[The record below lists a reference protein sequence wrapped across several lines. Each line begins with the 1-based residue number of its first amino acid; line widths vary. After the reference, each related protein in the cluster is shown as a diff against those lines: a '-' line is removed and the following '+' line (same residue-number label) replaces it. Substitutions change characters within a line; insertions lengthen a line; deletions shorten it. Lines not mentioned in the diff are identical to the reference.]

1 MQRKFILNL
10 ILIIAVNLLIKPLY
24 IFGVE
29 INVQNTIGAENYGM
43 YYALF
48 NLSFILSFIL
58 DPGITNYNNRHISQN
73 QHLLDKSFSN
83 ITITKILLSGI
94 YMLFILAYGVISAL
108 NTTEWTLILL
118 LLLGQVFNSF
128 TLYNRS
134 NIAGLQLFKTDTFL
148 SITDKLL
155 MILLCLPLLIFE
167 GMKVYMNV
175 TMFVMLQTISFAI
188 SAAISFFIV
197 KSKTSN
203 FAPKFNLNNIIVIL
217 KESYP
222 YALLT
227 LLMLIYSKIDTVL
240 LKELHI
246 NGNKEVGYYAA
257 AYRIID
263 ALNMIAVLFAGLLY
277 PIFSKSIK
285 SSIDV
290 AKLIKTSFS
299 ILVLPAMIVAIVS
312 IIYSRDIMQLL
323 YNENIEYSSSLFQN
337 LLVSF
342 IFICNSYIFGTYL
355 TAKGE
360 IKLLNIFALVAAI
373 LNILLNILFIPIYG
387 ASAACLITIFTF
399 GLVSVLQVAYS
410 LKSLNIKISFIKGL
424 SFSLW
429 LITSIVI
436 NITLK
441 TYISNWFLA
450 IIIGSSLSILILF
463 IVRLISVKQALM
475 IINNKQ

>member
-118 LLLGQVFNSF
+118 LLLGQIFNSF

-134 NIAGLQLFKTDTFL
+134 NIAGLQFFKTDTFL

>member
-10 ILIIAVNLLIKPLY
+10 ILIITINLLIKPLY

-29 INVQNTIGAENYGM
+29 INVQNAIGAENYGM

-73 QHLLDKSFSN
+73 HHLLDKSFSN
-83 ITITKILLSGI
+83 IIITKLLLSLL
-94 YMLFILAYGVISAL
+94 YMIFILAYGIISAL

-155 MILLCLPLLIFE
+155 MILLCLPLFVFE
-167 GMKVYMNV
+167 SAKEYMSV
-175 TMFVMLQTISFAI
+175 TTFVLLQTISFGI
-188 SAAISFFIV
+188 SAVISFFIV
-197 KSKTSN
+197 KSKTIE
-203 FAPKFNLNNIIVIL
+203 FNLDFNFNKIIFIL
-217 KESYP
+217 KESFP

-227 LLMLIYSKIDTVL
+227 LLMLVYSKIDTVL
-240 LKELHI
+240 IKEVHT
-246 NGNKEVGYYAA
+246 NGNQEVGYYAA

-285 SSIDV
+285 SSVDV
-290 AKLIKTSFS
+290 SKLIKTSFS
-299 ILVLPAMIVAIVS
+299 ILVLPAIIVTIVS
-312 IIYSRDIMQLL
+312 IVYSKELMHLL
-323 YNENIEYSSSLFQN
+323 YHENIEYSAKLFQK
-337 LLVSF
+337 LLISF

-355 TAKGE
+355 TARGE
-360 IKLLNIFALVAAI
+360 IKLLNIFAVIATISTII
-373 LNILLNILFIPIYG
+373 LNIIFIPKYG
-387 ASAACLITIFTF
+387 AAASCLITIFTF
-399 GLVSVLQVAYS
+399 GLVSVLQTVYS
-410 LKSLNIKISFIKGL
+410 LKSLTINISFLKIISFIIWL
-424 SFSLW
+424 S
-429 LITSIVI
+429 TSIVI
-436 NITLK
+436 NIALK
-441 TYISNWFLA
+441 ALINHWFLA
-450 IIIGSSLSILILF
+450 IIIGSAISVLILF
-463 IVRLISVKQALM
+463 IVRLISAKQVLM
-475 IINNKQ
+475 MVNNK

>member
-1 MQRKFILNL
+1 
-10 ILIIAVNLLIKPLY
+10 
-24 IFGVE
+24 
-29 INVQNTIGAENYGM
+29 
-43 YYALF
+43 
-48 NLSFILSFIL
+48 
-58 DPGITNYNNRHISQN
+58 
-73 QHLLDKSFSN
+73 
-83 ITITKILLSGI
+83 
-94 YMLFILAYGVISAL
+94 
-108 NTTEWTLILL
+108 
-118 LLLGQVFNSF
+118 
-128 TLYNRS
+128 
-134 NIAGLQLFKTDTFL
+134 
-148 SITDKLL
+148 
-155 MILLCLPLLIFE
+155 
-167 GMKVYMNV
+167 
-175 TMFVMLQTISFAI
+175 
-188 SAAISFFIV
+188 
-197 KSKTSN
+197 
-203 FAPKFNLNNIIVIL
+203 
-217 KESYP
+217 
-222 YALLT
+222 
-227 LLMLIYSKIDTVL
+227 
-240 LKELHI
+240 
-246 NGNKEVGYYAA
+246 
-257 AYRIID
+257 
-263 ALNMIAVLFAGLLY
+263 
-277 PIFSKSIK
+277 
-285 SSIDV
+285 
-290 AKLIKTSFS
+290 
-299 ILVLPAMIVAIVS
+299 
-312 IIYSRDIMQLL
+312 MQLL

>member
-10 ILIIAVNLLIKPLY
+10 ILIITINLLIKPLY

-29 INVQNTIGAENYGM
+29 INVQNAIGAENYGM

-73 QHLLDKSFSN
+73 HHLLDKSFSN
-83 ITITKILLSGI
+83 IVITKLLLSI
-94 YMLFILAYGVISAL
+94 LYMIFILAYGIVSAL

-155 MILLCLPLLIFE
+155 MIFLCLPLFVFDSAKE
-167 GMKVYMNV
+167 YMSV
-175 TMFVMLQTISFAI
+175 TTFVLLQTISFGI
-188 SAAISFFIV
+188 SAVISFFIV
-197 KSKTSN
+197 KSKTIEFN
-203 FAPKFNLNNIIVIL
+203 LDFNLNKIL
-217 KESYP
+217 FILRESFP

-240 LKELHI
+240 IKEVHT
-246 NGNKEVGYYAA
+246 NGNQEVGYYAA

-285 SSIDV
+285 SSVDV
-290 AKLIKTSFS
+290 SKLVKTSFS
-299 ILVLPAMIVAIVS
+299 ILVLPAIIVTIVS
-312 IIYSRDIMQLL
+312 IVYSKELMQLL
-323 YNENIEYSSSLFQN
+323 YHENIEYSAKLFQK
-337 LLVSF
+337 LLISF

-360 IKLLNIFALVAAI
+360 IKLLNIFALIATISTII
-373 LNILLNILFIPIYG
+373 LNIIFIPKYG
-387 ASAACLITIFTF
+387 AAASCLITIFTF
-399 GLVSVLQVAYS
+399 GLVSVLQTVYS
-410 LKSLNIKISFIKGL
+410 LKSLTINISFIKIISFIIWL
-424 SFSLW
+424 S
-429 LITSIVI
+429 TSIVI
-436 NITLK
+436 NIALK
-441 TYISNWFLA
+441 AFINHWFLA
-450 IIIGSSLSILILF
+450 ILIGSTISVLILF
-463 IVRLISVKQALM
+463 IVRLISAKQVLM
-475 IINNKQ
+475 MVNNK